1 MEGAIQNIHGKT
13 IDDVV
18 HTVQSYHPSC
28 DGQLIREAFIFAKDA
43 HGPQLRKSGMP
54 YIVHPLG
61 AAMTL
66 ADLGLDERTIAATLL
81 HDVPEDTEKTLEDI
95 EARFGKEIATLVE
108 GITKLGK
115 LKYRGADR
123 YVENLRRMFVAMA
136 QDVRVILI
144 KFADR
149 IDNLETLDALPPEKQ
164 KRVALESLEIFAP
177 IANRLGMGIIKGRIE
192 DLAFP
197 YVYPEEYKWLTKKIL
212 PQFKEKEKFVEGFQ
226 QFLMDAFTTHDVSV
240 LSIHGRA
247 KHLFSTY
254 KKLIKHQ
261 RDIEKVYDLVAVRV
275 LVPNIAMCYAALGI
289 VHEVCKPL
297 KGRIKDYIAQPKPNG
312 YQSLHTTV
320 FAPPQ
325 FIPSGENAEIIE
337 IQIRTPEM
345 HEEAEYGIA
354 AHWKYKERPKSKG
367 AIDQKMAWVRDLAAL
382 QIQEK
387 SGEQFLEDLK
397 IDFFQNHIFVFTP
410 RGDVIELPE
419 EATPVDFAYRIHS
432 DLGNTCSG
440 VRINDQ
446 QASLDTTLKNGD
458 VVEILVNPQRKGP
471 SADWLE
477 FVKTNN
483 ARHHIRS
490 YTNKKNRRFLDIL
503 KIRPRN

>member
-1 MEGAIQNIHGKT
+1 MDTPLRSIHGKS
-13 IDDVV
+13 IDDIVTCV
-18 HTVQSYHPSC
+18 HSYHP
-28 DGQLIREAFIFAKDA
+28 EADTQIILDAFAFAQDA
-43 HGPQLRKSGMP
+43 HGTQLRKSGVP
-54 YIVHPLG
+54 YIIHPLG
-61 AAMTL
+61 AAMIL
-66 ADLGLDERTIAATLL
+66 ADLGLDERTVAAALL
-81 HDVPEDTEKTLEDI
+81 HDVPEDTTKTLADI
-95 EARFGKEIATLVE
+95 EHRFGKDIATMVE

-123 YVENLRRMFVAMA
+123 YVENLRRMFVAFA

-164 KRVALESLEIFAP
+164 RRIALESLEIFAP
-177 IANRLGMGIIKGRIE
+177 IANRLGMGVIKGRIE

-212 PQFKEKEKFVEGFQ
+212 PQFEEKQHFVDHFQRIITDALKE
-226 QFLMDAFTTHDVSV
+226 HDVP
-240 LSIHGRA
+240 LISIHGRA

-261 RDIEKVYDLVAVRV
+261 RDIEKVYDLVAVRII
-275 LVPNIAMCYAALGI
+275 VPNIAMCYAVLGI
-289 VHEVCKPL
+289 VHEICKPL

-320 FAPPQ
+320 FAPTELC
-325 FIPSGENAEIIE
+325 GDAHHAEIVE

-345 HEEAEYGIA
+345 HEEAEYGVA
-354 AHWKYKERPKSKG
+354 AHWKYKESGKKKPS
-367 AIDQKMAWVRDLAAL
+367 IDKKMAWVKDLAEFQKNAND
-382 QIQEK
+382 
-387 SGEQFLEDLK
+387 GESFLEDIK
-397 IDFFQNHIFVFTP
+397 FDFFQDHIFVFTP

-419 EATPVDFAYRIHS
+419 DSTPVDFAYRIHS

-458 VVEILVNPQRKGP
+458 VVDILVNPQRKGP
-471 SADWLE
+471 SSDWLE
-477 FVKTNN
+477 FVKTSN
-483 ARHHIRS
+483 AKHHIRS
-490 YTNKKNRRFLDIL
+490 YANKKNRRFLDLL
-503 KIRPRN
+503 KIRPRS